1 MNSANNRLEALM
13 RLKGVTQTEI
23 AKLIGVS
30 RQSVSKKISGKTD
43 FKAKEMFLIQQTFF
57 KEHSL
62 EFIFGDNETDTT
74 IKL

>member
-1 MNSANNRLEALM
+1 MNRANDRLEALM

-30 RQSVSKKISGKTD
+30 RQSVSKKIAGKTD
-43 FKAKEMFLIQQTFF
+43 FKSKEMFLIQQTFF
-57 KEHSL
+57 KGYSL
-62 EFIFGDNETDTT
+62 EFIFGDNETETT